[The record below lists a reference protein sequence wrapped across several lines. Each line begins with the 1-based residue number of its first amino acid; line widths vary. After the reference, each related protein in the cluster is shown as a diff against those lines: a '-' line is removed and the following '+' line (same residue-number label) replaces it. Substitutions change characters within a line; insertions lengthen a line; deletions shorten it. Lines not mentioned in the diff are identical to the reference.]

1 MSGPAIIPVT
11 ATLEALLAE
20 CVGDAPELVKLA
32 DWRTIALRLSRRMEE
47 SGLVIQRRRIEAGE
61 RAQIAGPIR
70 RNEMVVAVA
79 DGPDQAVVLSTGV
92 AMRDLPQHLAKTL
105 WRDMLD
111 QAVADLAQ
119 AQEGKRR

>member
-1 MSGPAIIPVT
+1 MTPPSIIPVT
-11 ATLEALLAE
+11 ATLETLLSE
-20 CVGDAPELVKLA
+20 CVGAAPELVKLN
-32 DWRTIALRLSRRMEE
+32 DWRTIALRLSRRLEE
-47 SGLVIQRRRIEAGE
+47 SGLVIQRRRVEPGD

-70 RNEMVVAVA
+70 CGEMVVAVA

-92 AMRDLPQHLAKTL
+92 EMRSLPPELAKRL

-119 AQEGKRR
+119 AQEGKTP

>member
-20 CVGDAPELVKLA
+20 CVGEAQELVKLA

-47 SGLVIQRRRIEAGE
+47 SGLVIQRRRVQAGD

-70 RNEMVVAVA
+70 RGEMVVAVA
-79 DGPDQAVVLSTGV
+79 DGNDQAVVLSTGV
-92 AMRDLPQHLAKTL
+92 EMRSLPPELAKRL

-111 QAVADLAQ
+111 QAVADLVQ
-119 AQEGKRR
+119 AQEGKQT

>member
-1 MSGPAIIPVT
+1 MSTNPIIPVT

-20 CVGDAPELVKLA
+20 CVGDAPELVKLK
-32 DWRTIALRLSRRMEE
+32 DWRTMALRLSRRMEE
-47 SGLVIQRRRIEAGE
+47 SGLVIRRRPVEAGD

-70 RNEMVVAVA
+70 RGEMVVAVA

-92 AMRDLPQHLAKTL
+92 EMRSLPPELAKTL

-119 AQEGKRR
+119 AQNGGAA